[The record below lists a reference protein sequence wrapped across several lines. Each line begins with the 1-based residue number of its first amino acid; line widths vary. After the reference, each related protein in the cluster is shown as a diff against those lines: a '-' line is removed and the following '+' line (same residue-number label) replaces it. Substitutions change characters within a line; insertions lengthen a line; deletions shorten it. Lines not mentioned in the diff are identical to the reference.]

1 MHLQNCRSTPTYL
14 KYNEFKHIGKLSVAG
29 TPPNLGP
36 ILEHITVSAEM
47 QIISIIAAGNQTSVQ
62 AVLTPKYHQ
71 IIRISK
77 HKMISGR

>member
-1 MHLQNCRSTPTYL
+1 MNFGQISDN
-14 KYNEFKHIGKLSVAG
+14 GKLSVAG

>member
-1 MHLQNCRSTPTYL
+1 MYSKSICINRTKTDSWTS
-14 KYNEFKHIGKLSVAG
+14 GKLSVAG

>member
-1 MHLQNCRSTPTYL
+1 MYL
-14 KYNEFKHIGKLSVAG
+14 KSICIKCIKTDSWDYGKLSVAG